1 MKQKRKRSYAW
12 AVLGLLLTIT
22 VAIFLPQVIFMIQD
36 YRQTS
41 TVDVT
46 TRETYDVLSI
56 ETVYLQDVNARMYRM
71 AGIRYKEMTISKIAR
86 TMDVNDCMNMLSDVK
101 GQYYMEYLMD
111 MLPTTCGEI
120 IPYLSVTQLET
131 CDCYMVHGNDY
142 TDGVILMFWYMVF
155 DIPELDA
162 KVELIVDS
170 ETETIY
176 YVRVLEN
183 LNSGNLVGIAGNDV
197 IISGDYYYGQ
207 TILEGVDSRSLLPDI
222 DHEVESVANNFA
234 GYFDYYV
241 RYYGIYHSE
250 TFYNGNKD
258 KITVLNVDSYAY
270 ENCVIGEDMYTMA
283 YALPYGNSIDSTLF
297 FRFCVTKSEEYGT
310 DISIGIPIIRQFV
323 QP

>member
-234 GYFDYYV
+234 GYFD
-241 RYYGIYHSE
+241 
-250 TFYNGNKD
+250 
-258 KITVLNVDSYAY
+258 
-270 ENCVIGEDMYTMA
+270 
-283 YALPYGNSIDSTLF
+283 
-297 FRFCVTKSEEYGT
+297 
-310 DISIGIPIIRQFV
+310 
-323 QP
+323 